1 MFDDILFFII
11 AIGVIFLPFTLVGLV
26 GCIVRPDVFKF

>member
-1 MFDDILFFII
+1 MTENIVFCMIVF
-11 AIGVIFLPFTLVGLV
+11 GVTIVPFGIVGLV

>member
-1 MFDDILFFII
+1 MLEDLII
-11 AIGVIFLPFTLVGLV
+11 CMIAMGLLSLPFTLVGLV